1 MTEPTAAVEV
11 ILGLLSEIRPEADYR
26 TAENYLTEGLM
37 DSFDIVTLVHDLEV
51 AFGVLIDGADIVPE
65 YFTNL
70 EAIRTLLRKNG
81 ASA

>member
-1 MTEPTAAVEV
+1 MTQPIDAVEV
-11 ILGLLSEIRPEADYR
+11 ILELLSEIRPENDYR
-26 TAENYLTEGLM
+26 AADNYLTEGLM

-51 AFGVLIDGADIVPE
+51 AFGVSIDGADIVPE